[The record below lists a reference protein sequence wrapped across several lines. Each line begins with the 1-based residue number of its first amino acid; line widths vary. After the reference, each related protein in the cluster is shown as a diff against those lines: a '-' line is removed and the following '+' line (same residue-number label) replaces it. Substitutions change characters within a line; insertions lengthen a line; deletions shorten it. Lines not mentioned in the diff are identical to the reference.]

1 MQFIDLK
8 TQQEKIKAGIDAR
21 IQTVLA
27 HGKYIMG
34 PEIKEFE
41 QVLVDFVKVKHCIAC
56 SSGTDALLMALMAWD
71 IGPGDAVFTSPFT
84 FIATAEVVQL
94 LGATPVFVDI
104 DENTFNI
111 NPVKLDEE
119 INRIKKEG
127 KLTPKVIMPVDL
139 FGLPANYPEIDS
151 ISRKYDLLVLEDGAQ
166 GFGGSIEGK
175 MACSFGTMAATSF
188 FPAKPLGCY
197 GDGGAIFTNEDSLAE
212 KLASIRV
219 HGKGGHKYDNVR
231 VGINGRFDTLQAA
244 ILLEKMTIFPE
255 EIRLRNVV
263 AAQYTER
270 LKNKVITPF
279 IPDGYVSAWAQYS
292 IVAESADHRTE
303 IQERLKNHDI
313 PTAIYYPIPLHLQ
326 TAFTELG
333 YQKGD
338 FPVSELTSERILS
351 LPMHP
356 YLTESDIEKIT
367 SLV

>member
-41 QVLVDFVKVKHCIAC
+41 QALVDFVKVKHCITC
-56 SSGTDALLMALMAWD
+56 SSGTDALLMALMAWE

-84 FIATAEVVQL
+84 FIATAEVIQL

-119 INRIKKEG
+119 IDRIKKEG

-139 FGLPANYPEIDS
+139 FGLPANYPEINS

-166 GFGGSIEGK
+166 GFGGSIDGK
-175 MACSFGTMAATSF
+175 MACSFGNMAATSF
-188 FPAKPLGCY
+188 FPSKPLGCY
-197 GDGGAIFTNEDSLAE
+197 GDGGAIFSNEDSMAE
-212 KLASIRV
+212 KLVSIRV

-231 VGINGRFDTLQAA
+231 VGINGRLDTLQAA

-255 EIRLRNVV
+255 EIRLRNTV
-263 AAQYTER
+263 AAKYTER
-270 LKNKVITPF
+270 LKNKVITPS

-303 IQERLKNHDI
+303 IQERLKKLDI

-326 TAFTELG
+326 AAFTKSGHE
-333 YQKGD
+333 KGD
-338 FPVSELTSERILS
+338 FPVSESTCERILS

-356 YLTESDIEKIT
+356 YLAESDIEKIT